1 VSLVEQGQVTEAGL
15 AAAAA
20 ETVPALLAAHI
31 ADVTAAGARLGQ
43 AGDNEALHDFRVAIR
58 RLRSLLRA
66 YRDLTDEVIPRRL
79 RRRLR
84 SIARSTNT
92 SRDLEVKLGWLASER
107 DALRPRDRTGEQWL
121 ADRLLLDR
129 EAADRNALSLV
140 ARDLT
145 PLALAL
151 ADRLDDILPRTG
163 VGGVAFARLVAD
175 LVRELT
181 HELEQHLVR
190 ITGIEAQEEA
200 HDARIA
206 GKRVR
211 YLLEPLT
218 ASVPLAT
225 ELVTRLKSLQ
235 DLLGDMHD
243 ADVAAHLIA
252 EAMEDAAQERGKRV
266 AERLRSAS
274 GIDTSTLRRER
285 RRDPMPGL
293 MALAARVQSRRQEA
307 WIEIER
313 DWLPHAGPRL
323 LEPLLGLAQALDR
336 DAPAEVEI
344 ERKYLLTGLPER
356 TRSETPAEIDQGYLP
371 GEKIHER
378 LRRVTSRGGT
388 NWFRTVKF
396 GSGVMRQEVEEAMPE
411 SLFLALWPLTE
422 GRRVTKR
429 RYRIPDGALVWEID
443 EFTDRELVLAEV
455 ELSRVDE
462 VPKPPEWLQDYL
474 SRDVTE
480 ESAYLNITLAK

>member
-1 VSLVEQGQVTEAGL
+1 MTLVEGGAVTEEGL
-15 AAAAA
+15 AAAVA

-31 ADVTAAGARLGQ
+31 SDVTAAAGRLGQ
-43 AGDNEALHDFRVAIR
+43 VEDGEALHDFRVAVR

-66 YRDLTDEVIPRRL
+66 YRDLTDDLIPRRL

-84 SIARSTNT
+84 GIARATNT
-92 SRDLEVKLGWLASER
+92 SRDLEVKLRWMESER
-107 DALRPRDRTGEQWL
+107 TGLKPRERTGEAWL
-121 ADRLLLDR
+121 AERLHQARADADR
-129 EAADRNALSLV
+129 EALTLV
-140 ARDLT
+140 GQDLT
-145 PLALAL
+145 PLTRALS
-151 ADRLDDILPRTG
+151 DRLDDSPPRSG
-163 VGGVAFARLVAD
+163 VGGIVFARLVAD

-181 HELEQHLVR
+181 NELEQHLRR
-190 ITGIEAQEEA
+190 ITSIESQEEA

-218 ASVPLAT
+218 SSVPLAT

-252 EAMEDAAQERGKRV
+252 EAMEDAGEEGGKRV
-266 AERLRSAS
+266 AERLRSAT
-274 GIDTSTLRRER
+274 GIDPATVKRER

-293 MALAARVQSRRQEA
+293 MALAARVQVRRQDA
-307 WIEIER
+307 WNQLAR
-313 DWLPHAGPRL
+313 DWLPHVGPRL
-323 LEPLLGLAQALDR
+323 LDPLVALAVALDHVV
-336 DAPAEVEI
+336 PGEMEI
-344 ERKYLLTGLPER
+344 ERKYLLSGLPER
-356 TRSETPAEIDQGYLP
+356 ARSETPAEIDQGYLP

-378 LRRVTSRGGT
+378 LRRVVTRGGT
-388 NWFRTVKF
+388 RWYRTIKL
-396 GSGVMRQEVEEAMPE
+396 GSGVARQEIEELMPE
-411 SLFLALWPLTE
+411 SLFEALWPLTE
-422 GRRVTKR
+422 GRRVSKR

-455 ELSRVDE
+455 ELSRVEE
-462 VPKPPEWLQDYL
+462 VPVPPEWLQDYL

-480 ESAYLNITLAK
+480 EPAYVNINLAK